1 MSRTSFFA
9 LLLVPSMLAAQS
21 PSLAHATLQFDQ
33 HNYDAAHTE
42 FDALARANPADVRPV
57 TYLGRIAYNR
67 NDVDEAVHQFERCVE
82 IDERN
87 ADCHMW
93 LGSALGTAAQH
104 ANKFRQP
111 FLARRVKT
119 EFERSVELDPRNVEA
134 RSGLVQFYMLAPGFM
149 GGSLDKAHEQAAAL
163 DKINPLRGALA
174 TGMLAD
180 HEKDTTAALVAY
192 RRAIAVAP
200 DSASAY
206 FGLVNF
212 YLRDKRWSE
221 AFATLDRAH
230 AAIPN
235 EPAVL
240 RAVGQVAA
248 ISGEQLPRGE
258 TALKAWL
265 TAPPKDVGAVRIAGV
280 HVLLATVYDKMGRK
294 DQGRDEYGRALALDP
309 KNEAAQKGL
318 AADQ

>member
-1 MSRTSFFA
+1 MPRPLFLA
-9 LLLVPSMLAAQS
+9 VLLTPSVLAAQS
-21 PSLAHATLQFDQ
+21 VSLAHATLQFDQ
-33 HNYDAAHTE
+33 RNYDAARTE

-57 TYLGRIAYNR
+57 LYLGRIALNQ
-67 NDVDEAVHQFERCVE
+67 NDVDEGVRQFEHCVQ
-82 IDERN
+82 IDEKN
-87 ADCHMW
+87 AECHLW
-93 LGSALGTAAQH
+93 LGNALGTAAQH

-134 RSGLVQFYMLAPGFM
+134 RSSLVQFYILAPGIV
-149 GGSLDKAHEQAAAL
+149 GGSMEKAHEQAAAL
-163 DKINPLRGALA
+163 DKISPLRGALA
-174 TGMLAD
+174 AGTIAD
-180 HEKDTTAALVAY
+180 HEKDTAAALAAY

-200 DSASAY
+200 DSTAAY
-206 FGLVNF
+206 LGLVNF

-230 AAIPN
+230 AAMPN

-265 TAPPKDVGAVRIAGV
+265 ATPPKDVGAVRLAGV
-280 HVLLATVYDKMGRK
+280 HVLLATIYDKMGRK
-294 DQGRDEYGRALALDP
+294 DQARDEYGRALALDP
-309 KNEAAQKGL
+309 KNETAQKGL
-318 AADQ
+318 AADR